1 MTRTS
6 HCALHLRAR
15 AEHMNSTN
23 AQYITLW
30 ALPVCEAGAGPPTP
44 GPEKHQKS
52 FKWMGESFLDG
63 IRVAHIKEQPV
74 GGGAN
79 GRPQKRRIL
88 QFSLRTLALKPC
100 SNHARTMLETL
111 SGSTRFLLKL
121 KFSHRVIFFTELRL
135 VRVYV
140 EHFLLEK
147 SLIRKFARW

>member
-52 FKWMGESFLDG
+52 FKWMGKAFWTESGSLTSKNNRWG
-63 IRVAHIKEQPV
+63 GQMAAHKNE
-74 GGGAN
+74 GFCN
-79 GRPQKRRIL
+79 
-88 QFSLRTLALKPC
+88 SLWEHSL